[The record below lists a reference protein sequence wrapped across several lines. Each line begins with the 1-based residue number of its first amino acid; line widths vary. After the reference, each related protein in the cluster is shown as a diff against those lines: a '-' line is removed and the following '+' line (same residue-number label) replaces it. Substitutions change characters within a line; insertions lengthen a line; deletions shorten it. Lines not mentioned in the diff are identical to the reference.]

1 MLNYLRGVALI
12 ARRDLLE
19 SISTKVFW
27 ISALLG
33 PILIVVVMVVV
44 GLLTAQTAVSKGK
57 YAVIDN
63 SDGLGVE
70 IRNEILKSDLHRF
83 VQFIA
88 FRSTFEEEFLSEVK
102 QQTGL
107 NAAENPQSVDD
118 FVESLMPYLLFP
130 PSERRSLPGS
140 TLAARFA
147 TWWNENPEVVAELVP
162 DVSSERYVEWNPGGT
177 FTEEQLNP
185 LVEDE
190 TLLGYIVIPSDLI
203 QSTENAKFVTKNFL
217 KSDVAGWYEGFATQ
231 VVRRYRVE
239 QANIPEADAQWVVQ
253 RVSFVTNK
261 TVTQGQSSAE
271 GGATGSE
278 IDTESVSVDE
288 VVTRFA
294 PAVYQ
299 YVLWFMVFFGSVMLM
314 TGTVEEKSTKLV
326 EVLLSNA
333 DASQLMDGKLLGIAS
348 TMLTV
353 IGVWLVLI
361 GTPVLLGA
369 LALPAFL
376 PIEIDIIGA
385 VFKPVYVFNFIVFLV
400 LGFMFFGYLFSAV
413 GSVCTSIRD
422 AQTLSAPVSVVLVV
436 PVMLIVPLAMDPSG
450 PLAIALKFFPPYT
463 PFVMMNTAAELPS
476 LPIYLLIIAWMVAWT
491 WASRWAASRIYKKGM
506 LIESKPQGFKGLV
519 RLVRT

>member
-1 MLNYLRGVALI
+1 MLNYLRGLALI

-33 PILIVVVMVVV
+33 LILIVIVMIVV
-44 GLLTAQTAVSKGK
+44 GVLAAQTATSKGK
-57 YAVIDN
+57 YAVIDH
-63 SDGLGVE
+63 SDGLGGE
-70 IRNEILKSDLHRF
+70 IRNEILWQDLQEFVRF
-83 VQFIA
+83 VA
-88 FRSTFEEEFLSEVK
+88 FRSTFENEFLTEVK
-102 QQTGL
+102 QQAGL
-107 NAAENPQSVDD
+107 NAAEDPQSVDD
-118 FVESLMPYLLFP
+118 FVESVMPYLHFP
-130 PSERRSLPGS
+130 VSERRSLPGS
-140 TLAARFA
+140 TLTARFA
-147 TWWNENPEVVAELVP
+147 TWWNENQELIAELVP
-162 DVSSERYVEWNPGGT
+162 SVSSERYVEWNPGQV
-177 FTEEQLNP
+177 FSEEELNP
-185 LVEDE
+185 LVETE
-190 TLLGYIVIPSDLI
+190 ALLGYIVIPSDLV
-203 QSTENAKFVTKNFL
+203 QTTENAKFVTKNFL
-217 KSDVAGWYEGFATQ
+217 KSDVAGWYGNYATQ
-231 VVRRYRVE
+231 VVRRHRVE

-253 RVSFVTNK
+253 RVSFVTNR
-261 TVTQGQSSAE
+261 TVTQDQTAASGRE
-271 GGATGSE
+271 PGSE
-278 IDTESVSVDE
+278 IETESVSVDE

-353 IGVWLVLI
+353 IGVWLALI
-361 GTPVLLGA
+361 GVPVLLGA
-369 LALPAFL
+369 VALPSFL
-376 PIEIDIIGA
+376 PFEIDIIGA

-422 AQTLSAPVSVVLVV
+422 AQTLSAPVSVVLVI

-476 LPIYLLIIAWMVAWT
+476 LPVYLMIIAWMVAWT